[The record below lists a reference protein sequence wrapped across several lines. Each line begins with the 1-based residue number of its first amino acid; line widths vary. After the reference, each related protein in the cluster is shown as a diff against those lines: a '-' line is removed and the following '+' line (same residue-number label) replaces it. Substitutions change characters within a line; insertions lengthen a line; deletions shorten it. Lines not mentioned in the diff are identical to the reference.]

1 MGARSSSHDAPRP
14 DALTIGPEISRG
26 SYGVVFRGRLGAKP
40 VAIKKIHGLLV
51 DYARDTREDPATV
64 LADFRRECE
73 LMEAARHANVVQY
86 LGVFNQDGSA
96 LLVMELMQQT
106 LEQFLRDNRGALP
119 HEKQVAICLQIASG
133 LLFLHQH
140 DPQILHRD
148 LTAKN
153 ILLNDSGR
161 VVKIS
166 DFGQAKFR
174 PADVQYLTTKAPGC
188 VPYMPPECLVDNPH
202 FTDKGDIFSLGV
214 VILQVATQHPP
225 SCGLANIGAIPEVDR
240 REGDLAR
247 LPDDHPL
254 KPTVLECLKDNA
266 SERPSC
272 HQVCLTL
279 LMDPHLNNPGVS
291 LHVKVLHSVVSIT
304 PNWGHPLIDI
314 LMHPCTLL
322 THTGSTHTV
331 FLALILDCF
340 FVFPI
345 CKLVSCCECLQVLC
359 QL

>member
-1 MGARSSSHDAPRP
+1 MGDLFSKLFAPRP

-26 SYGVVFRGRLGAKP
+26 AYGVVFRGRLGARP

-51 DYARDTREDPATV
+51 DYARDTREELATV

-119 HEKQVAICLQIASG
+119 QEKQIAICLQIASG

-254 KPTVLECLKDNA
+254 KPTVLECLKDDA
-266 SERPSC
+266 AERPSC

-304 PNWGHPLIDI
+304 PNWGHPLIDL

-322 THTGSTHTV
+322 THTGSMHTV

-345 CKLVSCCECLQVLC
+345 CNMVSCCECLQVPC